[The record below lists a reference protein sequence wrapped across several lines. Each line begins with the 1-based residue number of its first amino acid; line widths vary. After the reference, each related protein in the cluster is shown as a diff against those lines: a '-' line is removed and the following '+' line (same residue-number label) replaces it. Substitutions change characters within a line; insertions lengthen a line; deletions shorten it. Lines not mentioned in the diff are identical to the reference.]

1 MSSAFVELLQKS
13 NLNYIVTRKLLKI
26 GSRNDEILIAS
37 FIDMKSKKL
46 QVKKKPIFVFEKQ
59 NFVLVSCMFG

>member
-13 NLNYIVTRKLLKI
+13 NLNYIVTRKLFKI

-46 QVKKKPIFVFEKQ
+46 QVKKTPMFVFEKR

>member
-13 NLNYIVTRKLLKI
+13 NLNYIVTRKLFKI
-26 GSRNDEILIAS
+26 GSRNDEFLIAS
-37 FIDMKSKKL
+37 FINMKSKKL
-46 QVKKKPIFVFEKQ
+46 QVKKTPMFVFEKR